1 MKTRK
6 VRLKRKAEPEKVTRK
21 GTILF
26 VLLIVLVVIGFVAGV
41 RLGVA
46 RKDSNLLGSSDMK
59 TRGLYYQLKMERTS
73 YRLGEPIKVQL
84 SITNI
89 TSKPLP
95 LKFQKNLEFDLTVRK
110 EVDLLFAQV
119 PKTIWKL
126 SESQMVYADPHD
138 VIVDPGKTLSFTGTW
153 DQKDRDG
160 KAVRPGAYQIIGNL
174 LADDRAESLQLRGK
188 TSGEE

>member
-6 VRLKRKAEPEKVTRK
+6 VRLKRKEEPEKVTRK
-21 GTILF
+21 GMVVF
-26 VLLIVLVVIGFVAGV
+26 VVLLVLVVVGFVAGV

-46 RKDSNLLGSSDMK
+46 RKDSKLLGSSDMK
-59 TRGLYYQLKMERTS
+59 TRGLYYQLKMEKTN
-73 YRLGEPIKVQL
+73 YHLGEPIKVQL

-89 TSKPLP
+89 SSAPIA

-126 SESQMVYADPHD
+126 SENQMVYADAHD
-138 VIVDPGKTLSFTGTW
+138 SIVDPGKTLNFNGIW

-160 KAVRPGAYQIIGNL
+160 KPVKPGNYQIIGNL
-174 LADDRAESLQLRGK
+174 LADDRPESLALRGK
-188 TSGEE
+188 TEE